1 MVVCAFNPIRGRW
14 ISEFEDILVYIVQG
28 SQGYTEE
35 VRLETKTRE
44 TAGEASPAM
53 FVGCV

>member
-35 VRLETKTRE
+35 VRLEAKTRE
-44 TAGEASPAM
+44 TAGKASPAM